1 MSNKKEKP
9 SGCIEYIE
17 DYTYKS
23 FNNFSNTSTPFT
35 VINYIYG
42 NNGAGKS
49 SLALGIEAEGRKLGK
64 GTALFNAEYTNKNL
78 LLNEYNPN
86 LIAGVVAAFGSENI
100 EIKNS
105 IRQYENEVLGIEND
119 IFQKNNSIEERVLN
133 ILKIIDTIFKR
144 NKQGT
149 NIRKKSIRMESHE
162 DASEWVQ
169 RIKKIYEKDLMAP
182 KVSEDENVETDA
194 RNITCGA
201 EEAQAEISRLESLKV
216 PSRPKEFLEFENLK
230 DIIGK
235 EYNVIEEVPDALI
248 RWIEDGLKIHQEGE
262 SCKFCTSSDLNL
274 SKISQKLRMFK
285 EQEWIQDQA
294 FLIESKKIFHSLL
307 QEYNSFYTKLLGL
320 ALSSGFESIIEIELN
335 VEELS
340 RNFDAL
346 IDEKLRNPEGFLGV
360 EELSE
365 IRSAYVKEYD
375 EICGQRDSLERSI
388 NSEKDR
394 YRDYVNK
401 VNDYA
406 KNAVAIDVL
415 NALNEG
421 DLKDDVQYI
430 SDTINEIK
438 RCRDEISSINTQKE
452 SLQNSISRYGKF
464 VEYLN
469 GELESIGMP
478 FRLLEEKVD
487 SGEYVIKNLQGENIS
502 IQDIS
507 EGEKHILSL
516 MYFYYKL
523 FDDENL
529 DHIKDDIALVI
540 VDDPVSSLDEG
551 NKLYILNVIMRLI
564 DKVTV
569 NRKSGTSN
577 DKQMFVMSHSR
588 DDFNNIVYHR
598 DKSVSELFEL
608 YKNVDTNGRMC
619 SNIRLMNDR
628 DTMGPYARLFKE
640 VYEISNLKGSE
651 SLSDCQV
658 NHSLNSMRRV
668 FEEYLSFKSKTILLP
683 QVSNF
688 GQIKEIYEI
697 SRSVDGNRKPISS
710 RYEPRL
716 RTFLSDINVGSH
728 RITNVDGKYK
738 IVEYAATLMKYIED
752 TDKVHYNAMKQ

>member
-1 MSNKKEKP
+1 L
-9 SGCIEYIE
+9 
-17 DYTYKS
+17 D
-23 FNNFSNTSTPFT
+23 
-35 VINYIYG
+35 
-42 NNGAGKS
+42 
-49 SLALGIEAEGRKLGK
+49 
-64 GTALFNAEYTNKNL
+64 
-78 LLNEYNPN
+78 
-86 LIAGVVAAFGSENI
+86 
-100 EIKNS
+100 
-105 IRQYENEVLGIEND
+105 IEND
-119 IFQKNNSIEERVLN
+119 ISQKNNSVAERVRN
-133 ILKIIDTIFKR
+133 ISKIIDNIFKNNR
-144 NKQGT
+144 QGT
-149 NIRKKSIRMESHE
+149 NIRRKPIRIENYK
-162 DASEWVQ
+162 DAFEWVQ
-169 RIKKIYEKDLMAP
+169 GIKKAYERDLITFKD
-182 KVSEDENVETDA
+182 SEDESSETGV

-201 EEAQAEISRLESLKV
+201 EEAQAKISNLELLRV

-235 EYNVIEEVPDALI
+235 EYNVTEEVPDALI

-274 SKISQKLRMFK
+274 SKISQKLKMFK

-294 FLIESKKIFHSLL
+294 FLIESKKIFHGLL
-307 QEYNSFYTKLLGL
+307 QEYNSFYTKLLEV
-320 ALSSGFESIIEIELN
+320 ALKSGFSTTVENELN

-340 RNFDAL
+340 GNFDAL
-346 IDEKLRNPEGFLGV
+346 IDEKLRDPDGFLSV
-360 EELSE
+360 EGLSR
-365 IRSAYVKEYD
+365 IRSVYINGYE
-375 EICGQRDSLERSI
+375 EICCQRDSLEKNI
-388 NSEKDR
+388 NDEKNR

-401 VNDYA
+401 INDYA
-406 KNAVAIDVL
+406 KNAVAVDVL

-430 SDTINEIK
+430 SDMINEIK
-438 RCRDEISSINTQKE
+438 RCRGEILSINTQKE
-452 SLQNSISRYGKF
+452 NLQNSVSRYGKF

-487 SGEYVIKNLQGENIS
+487 SGEYAIKNLQGDNIS

-529 DHIKDDIALVI
+529 DHIKDDIALII

-564 DKVTV
+564 DKVIA
-569 NRKSGTSN
+569 NRNSSTS
-577 DKQMFVMSHSR
+577 DDRQMFVMSHSR

-598 DKSVSELFEL
+598 NKSVSELFEI
-608 YKNVDTNGRMC
+608 YKNVDATGRMC

-628 DTMGPYARLFKE
+628 DTMGSYARLFKE

-651 SLSDCQV
+651 GLSDCQV

-710 RYEPRL
+710 RYEPKL

>member
-1 MSNKKEKP
+1 MSKKNNKP
-9 SGCIEYIE
+9 FSCIKYIE

-49 SLALGIEAEGRKLGK
+49 SLALGIEAEGRKIGK

-78 LLNEYNPN
+78 LLDESNPN
-86 LIAGVVAAFGSENI
+86 LIAGVVAAFGFENI
-100 EIKNS
+100 EIKNK
-105 IRQYENEVLGIEND
+105 IKQYESAVLDIEND
-119 IFQKNNSIEERVLN
+119 MSQKNDSVAGRVQN
-133 ILKIIDTIFKR
+133 ISKIIDDIFKKNR
-144 NKQGT
+144 QGT
-149 NIRKKSIRMESHE
+149 NIRRKNIRVENYE
-162 DASEWVQ
+162 DAFEWIQ
-169 RIKKIYEKDLMAP
+169 KIKKTYEGDLIAS
-182 KVSEDENVETDA
+182 KGSEDESNEI
-194 RNITCGA
+194 NITCGA
-201 EEAQAEISRLESLKV
+201 EEAQAEISRLESLRV
-216 PSRPKEFLEFENLK
+216 PPSPKEFLEFENLK

-294 FLIESKKIFHSLL
+294 FLIESKKIFHNLL
-307 QEYNSFYTKLLGL
+307 QEYNSFYTKLLEL
-320 ALSSGFESIIEIELN
+320 ALKSDFKSIIENELN

-340 RNFDAL
+340 RNFDDL

-360 EELSE
+360 EGLSE
-365 IRSAYVKEYD
+365 IRSAYVKEYK
-375 EICGQRDSLERSI
+375 EICRQRDSLEENI
-388 NSEKDR
+388 NSEKNR

-430 SDTINEIK
+430 SDMINEIK
-438 RCRDEISSINTQKE
+438 RCRDEISSINTQKKN
-452 SLQNSISRYGKF
+452 LQNSISRYGKF

-487 SGEYVIKNLQGENIS
+487 SGEYVIKNLQGDNIS

-529 DHIKDDIALVI
+529 DHIKDDIALVV

-564 DKVTV
+564 DKITV
-569 NRKSGTSN
+569 NRKSGTPN
-577 DKQMFVMSHSR
+577 DRQMFVMSHSR

-651 SLSDCQV
+651 DLSDCQV

-668 FEEYLSFKSKTILLP
+668 FEEYLSFKSKNILLP
-683 QVSNF
+683 QASNF
-688 GQIKEIYEI
+688 DQIKEIYEI
-697 SRSVDGNRKPISS
+697 SRSVDGNRKPISN
-710 RYEPRL
+710 RYEPKL
-716 RTFLSDINVGSH
+716 RAFLSYINVGSH

>member
-1 MSNKKEKP
+1 MGSGNKKAYER
-9 SGCIEYIE
+9 
-17 DYTYKS
+17 D
-23 FNNFSNTSTPFT
+23 
-35 VINYIYG
+35 
-42 NNGAGKS
+42 
-49 SLALGIEAEGRKLGK
+49 
-64 GTALFNAEYTNKNL
+64 
-78 LLNEYNPN
+78 
-86 LIAGVVAAFGSENI
+86 LI
-100 EIKNS
+100 
-105 IRQYENEVLGIEND
+105 
-119 IFQKNNSIEERVLN
+119 
-133 ILKIIDTIFKR
+133 TFK
-144 NKQGT
+144 
-149 NIRKKSIRMESHE
+149 
-162 DASEWVQ
+162 D
-169 RIKKIYEKDLMAP
+169 
-182 KVSEDENVETDA
+182 SEDESSETGV

-201 EEAQAEISRLESLKV
+201 EEAQAKISKLELLRV

-235 EYNVIEEVPDALI
+235 EYNVTEEVPDALI

-274 SKISQKLRMFK
+274 SKISQKLKMFK
-285 EQEWIQDQA
+285 EREWIQAQA
-294 FLIESKKIFHSLL
+294 FLVESKKIFHNLL
-307 QEYNSFYTKLLGL
+307 QEYNSFYAKLLEV
-320 ALSSGFESIIEIELN
+320 ALKSGFSTTVENELN

-340 RNFDAL
+340 GNFDAL
-346 IDEKLRNPEGFLGV
+346 IDEKLRDPDGFLSV
-360 EELSE
+360 EGLSR
-365 IRSAYVKEYD
+365 IRSVYINGYE
-375 EICGQRDSLERSI
+375 EICCQRDSLEKNI
-388 NSEKDR
+388 NDEKNR

-401 VNDYA
+401 INDYA
-406 KNAVAIDVL
+406 KNAVAVDVL

-430 SDTINEIK
+430 SDMINEIK
-438 RCRDEISSINTQKE
+438 RCRGEILSINTQKE
-452 SLQNSISRYGKF
+452 NLQNSVSRYGKF

-469 GELESIGMP
+469 GELESIGMS
-478 FRLLEEKVD
+478 FRLLEEKAD
-487 SGEYVIKNLQGENIS
+487 SGEYVIKNLQGDNIS

-529 DHIKDDIALVI
+529 DHIKDDIALII

-564 DKVTV
+564 DKVIA
-569 NRKSGTSN
+569 NRNSSTS
-577 DKQMFVMSHSR
+577 DDRQMFVMSHSR

-598 DKSVSELFEL
+598 NKSVSELFEI
-608 YKNVDTNGRMC
+608 YKNVDATGRMC

-628 DTMGPYARLFKE
+628 DTMGSYARLFKE

-651 SLSDCQV
+651 GLSDCQV

-710 RYEPRL
+710 RYEPKL

>member
-1 MSNKKEKP
+1 M
-9 SGCIEYIE
+9 
-17 DYTYKS
+17 
-23 FNNFSNTSTPFT
+23 
-35 VINYIYG
+35 
-42 NNGAGKS
+42 
-49 SLALGIEAEGRKLGK
+49 
-64 GTALFNAEYTNKNL
+64 
-78 LLNEYNPN
+78 
-86 LIAGVVAAFGSENI
+86 
-100 EIKNS
+100 
-105 IRQYENEVLGIEND
+105 GIEND
-119 IFQKNNSIEERVLN
+119 ISQKNNSVAERVRN
-133 ILKIIDTIFKR
+133 ISKIIDNIFKNNR
-144 NKQGT
+144 QGT
-149 NIRKKSIRMESHE
+149 NIRRKTNRIENYE
-162 DASEWVQ
+162 DAFEWVQ
-169 RIKKIYEKDLMAP
+169 GIKKAYERDLITFKD
-182 KVSEDENVETDA
+182 SEDESSETGV

-201 EEAQAEISRLESLKV
+201 EEAQAKISKLELLRV

-235 EYNVIEEVPDALI
+235 EYNVTEEVPDALI

-274 SKISQKLRMFK
+274 SKISQKLKMFK
-285 EQEWIQDQA
+285 EREWIQAQA
-294 FLIESKKIFHSLL
+294 FLVESKKIFHNLL
-307 QEYNSFYTKLLGL
+307 QEYNSFYAKLLEV
-320 ALSSGFESIIEIELN
+320 ALKSGFSATVENELN

-340 RNFDAL
+340 GNFDAL
-346 IDEKLRNPEGFLGV
+346 IDEKLRDPDGFLSV
-360 EELSE
+360 EGLSR
-365 IRSAYVKEYD
+365 IRSVYINGYE
-375 EICGQRDSLERSI
+375 EICCQRDSLEKNI
-388 NSEKDR
+388 NDEKNR

-401 VNDYA
+401 INDYA
-406 KNAVAIDVL
+406 KNAVAVDVL

-430 SDTINEIK
+430 SDMINEIK
-438 RCRDEISSINTQKE
+438 RCRGEILSINTQKE
-452 SLQNSISRYGKF
+452 NLQNSVSRYGKF

-487 SGEYVIKNLQGENIS
+487 SGEYAIKNLQGDNIS

-529 DHIKDDIALVI
+529 DHIKDDIALII

-564 DKVTV
+564 DKVIA
-569 NRKSGTSN
+569 NRNSSTS
-577 DKQMFVMSHSR
+577 DDRQMFVMSHSR

-598 DKSVSELFEL
+598 NKSVSELFEI
-608 YKNVDTNGRMC
+608 YKNVDATGRMC

-628 DTMGPYARLFKE
+628 DTMGSYARLFKE

-651 SLSDCQV
+651 GLSDCQV

-710 RYEPRL
+710 RYEPKL

>member
-1 MSNKKEKP
+1 M
-9 SGCIEYIE
+9 
-17 DYTYKS
+17 D
-23 FNNFSNTSTPFT
+23 
-35 VINYIYG
+35 
-42 NNGAGKS
+42 
-49 SLALGIEAEGRKLGK
+49 
-64 GTALFNAEYTNKNL
+64 
-78 LLNEYNPN
+78 
-86 LIAGVVAAFGSENI
+86 
-100 EIKNS
+100 
-105 IRQYENEVLGIEND
+105 IEND
-119 IFQKNNSIEERVLN
+119 ISQKNNSVAERVRN
-133 ILKIIDTIFKR
+133 ISKIIDNIFKNNR
-144 NKQGT
+144 QGT
-149 NIRKKSIRMESHE
+149 NIRRKPIRIENYK
-162 DASEWVQ
+162 DAFEWVQ
-169 RIKKIYEKDLMAP
+169 GIKKAYERDLITFKD
-182 KVSEDENVETDA
+182 SEDESSETGV

-201 EEAQAEISRLESLKV
+201 EEAQAKISNLELLRV

-235 EYNVIEEVPDALI
+235 EYNVTEEVPDALI

-274 SKISQKLRMFK
+274 SKISQKLKMFK

-294 FLIESKKIFHSLL
+294 FLIESKKIFHGLL
-307 QEYNSFYTKLLGL
+307 QEYNSFYTKLLEV
-320 ALSSGFESIIEIELN
+320 ALKSGFSTTVENELN

-340 RNFDAL
+340 GNFDAL
-346 IDEKLRNPEGFLGV
+346 IDEKLRDPDGFLSV
-360 EELSE
+360 EGLSR
-365 IRSAYVKEYD
+365 IRSVYINGYE
-375 EICGQRDSLERSI
+375 EICCQRDSLEKNI
-388 NSEKDR
+388 NDEKNR

-401 VNDYA
+401 INDYA
-406 KNAVAIDVL
+406 KNAVAVDVL

-430 SDTINEIK
+430 SDMINEIK
-438 RCRDEISSINTQKE
+438 RCRGEILSINTQKE
-452 SLQNSISRYGKF
+452 NLQNSVSRYGKF

-487 SGEYVIKNLQGENIS
+487 SGEYAIKNLQGDNIS

-529 DHIKDDIALVI
+529 DHIKDDIALII

-564 DKVTV
+564 DKVIA
-569 NRKSGTSN
+569 NRNSSTS
-577 DKQMFVMSHSR
+577 DDRQMFVMSHSR

-598 DKSVSELFEL
+598 NKSVSELFEI
-608 YKNVDTNGRMC
+608 YKNVDATGRMC

-628 DTMGPYARLFKE
+628 DTMGSYARLFKE

-651 SLSDCQV
+651 GLSDCQV

-710 RYEPRL
+710 RYEPKL